1 MGRLMVSVA
10 VRFHNVRQMFVY
22 YVPMDQLW
30 MESSDNSTPL
40 SEYDEDN
47 LIALICKREDVKL
60 D

>member
-1 MGRLMVSVA
+1 MGRLGASVA
-10 VRFHNVRQMFVY
+10 VRFHSVRQMFVC

-30 MESSDNSTPL
+30 MESSDNSNPL
-40 SEYDEDN
+40 SVYDN